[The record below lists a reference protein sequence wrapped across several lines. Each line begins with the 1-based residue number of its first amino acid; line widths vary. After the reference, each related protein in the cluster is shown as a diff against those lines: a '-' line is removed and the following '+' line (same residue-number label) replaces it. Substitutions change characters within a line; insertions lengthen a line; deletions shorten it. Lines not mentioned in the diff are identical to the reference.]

1 MAVSTTPP
9 ATTPQSNGPI
19 SAAALLGSAA
29 KKPKGKSHLVYT
41 GEDGREA
48 AARWLKLHAMKE
60 ETERELDLARD
71 QVLGLVRPWHE
82 ETCARRRAHEPTVV
96 IETKDGTARVSFQDR
111 YTKLPLE
118 REEELRRGLGDRYE
132 GFFKRGVSLKVK
144 KEVAEDPARLEQLV
158 VALAESIGADNF
170 ASLFEVEQ
178 SLIPNTAF
186 TETKCQLPPET
197 RAALTAAGVKQI
209 VAVAAKD

>member
-1 MAVSTTPP
+1 MAASTTP
-9 ATTPQSNGPI
+9 ATAPQSNGAI

-29 KKPKGKSHLVYT
+29 KKLKGNSHLVYT

-48 AARWLKLHAMKE
+48 AARWLKLHATKE

-71 QVLGLVRPWHE
+71 QVLEVVCPWHDE
-82 ETCARRRAHEPTVV
+82 ACARWRAHEPTVV
-96 IETKDGTARVSFQDR
+96 IETKDGTARVSFQHR

-118 REEELRRGLGDRYE
+118 REEELRRVLGDSYE

-144 KEVAEDPARLEQLV
+144 KEIAEDPARLEQLV
-158 VALAESIGADNF
+158 VALAESIGAENF

-178 SLIPNTAF
+178 CLIPTKAF
-186 TETKCQLPPET
+186 TETRCQLQPET
-197 RAALTAAGVKQI
+197 RAALAAAGVKEI
-209 VAVAAKD
+209 VAMAAK